1 MKLGRFSAIHAPV
14 SRIYKRAAAVLAPV
28 VPGNLGTITVA
39 STGYPAAPNPPEGT
53 SYGANGF
60 EANFYFPLFGTV
72 TGGTSF
78 LVHINAPGAFFGPV
92 DAGWLTLVDG
102 SYSGFTVAN
111 GAINGNTSSSQF
123 FTIGN
128 VIETLAPSNF
138 GNVEVPQYRYDFS
151 GDPFGLDTKVGQTLA
166 VNRIS
171 PPDIY
176 GTVTVGNTVELGGRY
191 GYQPA
196 FAFGP
201 YGSATTIPASIISSF
216 YYRQSIDTT
225 SLLFNGGTYGSIV
238 VDGLDGFIVGVNSLS
253 VYVGGATQT
262 LVLGGA
268 EAGTYSIAGDPF
280 GLATK
285 NGQTL
290 SLAMTLL

>member
-1 MKLGRFSAIHAPV
+1 MTGIMMSHMAT
-14 SRIYKRAAAVLAPV
+14 AVQAGAPV

-39 STGYPAAPNPPEGT
+39 SAPWPDGAPNGT
-53 SYGANGF
+53 TYGANGL
-60 EANFYFPLFGTV
+60 AADYYFPVFGTV
-72 TGGTSF
+72 TGGTGQ
-78 LVHINAPGAFFGPV
+78 LVHYTGFEFGPQ
-92 DAGWLTLVDG
+92 DQGWLILVNG

-138 GNVEVPQYRYDFS
+138 GNVEVPQYRYGFQ
-151 GDPFGLDTKVGQTLA
+151 GDPFGLDTKLGQTLA

-216 YYRQSIDTT
+216 YYSQSIDTT

-290 SLAMTLL
+290 SLTMTLL